1 MEEYINQIEKFLRG
15 QMSLEEVCIFKKML
29 TTDDYLRSYAF
40 IITIMMEEQKT
51 W

>member
-40 IITIMMEEQKT
+40 IITIMMEEQNT
-51 W
+51 